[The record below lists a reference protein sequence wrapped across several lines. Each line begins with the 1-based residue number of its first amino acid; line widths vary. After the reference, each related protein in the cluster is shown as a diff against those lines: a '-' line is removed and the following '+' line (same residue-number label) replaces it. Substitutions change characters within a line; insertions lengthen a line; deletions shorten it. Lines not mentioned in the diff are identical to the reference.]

1 MAPKATPRWDN
12 SKAAVQVLEQT
23 QGTEPTIETSRVK
36 RSVSS
41 ANTGAAPAI
50 RKAKLQY
57 PELTNSQIAKRVGCD
72 PSNVTRVL
80 ARFLGN
86 NNTTQDLQDYKEHK
100 GDVWD
105 SVAMRAV
112 MSIDDAKLH
121 KSSASQLMMVAG
133 IAFDKSQL
141 VRGQAT
147 QINVSVLIDL
157 VQAARDM
164 RDRPAAKLP

>member
-1 MAPKATPRWDN
+1 MITPFDHSEDAVRAIESGAVAPARTHRIRPRIN
-12 SKAAVQVLEQT
+12 T
-23 QGTEPTIETSRVK
+23 
-36 RSVSS
+36 
-41 ANTGAAPAI
+41 ANKGVAPAI

-86 NNTTQDLQDYKEHK
+86 NNTAQDLQDYKEHK
-100 GDVWD
+100 GDIWD

-141 VRGQAT
+141 VHGQAT
-147 QINVSVLIDL
+147 QINVSVLTNLLDE
-157 VQAARDM
+157 ARAE
-164 RDRPAAKLP
+164 RDRQDRQMRTIQAIG

>member
-1 MAPKATPRWDN
+1 MAAPKVRPGWDN
-12 SKAAVQVLEQT
+12 SKAALDALNQNQSPVT
-23 QGTEPTIETSRVK
+23 DTPRINPRIK
-36 RSVSS
+36 R
-41 ANTGAAPAI
+41 ANTGAAIAI

-57 PELTNSQIAKRVGCD
+57 PELTNAQIAKRVGCD
-72 PSNVTRVL
+72 PANVYRVL
-80 ARFLGN
+80 KRFLGN

-105 SVAMRAV
+105 SIAMRAV
-112 MSIDDAKLH
+112 MSIDDSKLS

-147 QINVSVLIDL
+147 QINVSVLVDL
-157 VQAARDM
+157 VAAAREI
-164 RDRPAAKLP
+164 RDSGPKQP